1 MSLVDRFDEP
11 QRAAAQRRFEHHPV
25 GGRELAGL
33 LPAQDPGLIERR
45 REMTDRILAR
55 PRDRDAPGRSGID
68 HQTAVQRRDQS
79 GPHERR
85 LAAARRADHRQKAAV
100 PELPEQVV
108 DLLLASEEQVVF
120 VGLERT
126 EPGERIGLGRRRH
139 SAQAPLA
146 GSSKADTNG
155 WSASGARPSHWGSSR
170 PSCVRN
176 CSFSGVRGPM
186 RQMPTTGGG
195 VVRP

>member
-1 MSLVDRFDEP
+1 MIATRQLDPALTIRPLWSEGISPDRTSDDLP
-11 QRAAAQRRFEHHPV
+11 QPEVP
-25 GGRELAGL
+25 
-33 LPAQDPGLIERR
+33 
-45 REMTDRILAR
+45 
-55 PRDRDAPGRSGID
+55 ID
-68 HQTAVQRRDQS
+68 
-79 GPHERR
+79 
-85 LAAARRADHRQKAAV
+85 RQKAAV

-126 EPGERIGLGRRRH
+126 EPGEGIGLGRRRH

-146 GSSKADTNG
+146 GSARPTRTAA
-155 WSASGARPSHWGSSR
+155 SASGARPSHWGSSSA
-170 PSCVRN
+170 SCVRN